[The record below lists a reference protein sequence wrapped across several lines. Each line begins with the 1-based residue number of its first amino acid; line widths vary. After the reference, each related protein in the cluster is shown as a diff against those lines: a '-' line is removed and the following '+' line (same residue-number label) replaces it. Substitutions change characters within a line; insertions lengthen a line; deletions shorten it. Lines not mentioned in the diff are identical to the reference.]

1 MVKFFAREVVLEKKA
16 IVIHSGGMDSTLCL
30 HQAIADHGKGAVL
43 SLGFSYGQRHS
54 NELEVAAMI
63 CQEWGVERV
72 VVNINCLQEIT
83 QNSLLNH
90 DMSIEHIDGK
100 SPNSLV
106 TGRNGLMVRLAAIH
120 GEKWGVN
127 EVYTGVIEVEEA
139 NSGYRD
145 CSRDYMDLMEKILQ
159 LDLDNPNFKVK
170 TPIVKMTKLET
181 MELAYEWGI
190 LTFALENTITCYE
203 GIPQE
208 GCQKCPACFLRNEG
222 IIQFKEKY
230 PHFILSFLHRLKKL

>member
-1 MVKFFAREVVLEKKA
+1 MKKEA

-30 HQAIADHGKGAVL
+30 YQAILDHGKDNVV
-43 SLGFSYGQRHS
+43 SLGFRYGQRHS
-54 NELEVAAMI
+54 SELKVADMI
-63 CQEWGVERV
+63 CAEWEVERV
-72 VVNINCLQEIT
+72 TVDINCLQEIT
-83 QNSLLNH
+83 QNSLLKH
-90 DMSIEHIDGK
+90 DMEIEHIEGE

-120 GEKWGVN
+120 GEKWGVSQ
-127 EVYTGVIEVEEA
+127 VYTGVIEVEEA

-145 CSRDYMDLMEKILQ
+145 CSRKYMDLMQEILR
-159 LDLDNPNFKVK
+159 LDLGNPSFKVK

-181 MELAYEWGI
+181 MELAYKWGI

-203 GIPQE
+203 GLPHE
-208 GCQKCPACFLRNEG
+208 GCQKCPACLLRNEG
-222 IIQFKEKY
+222 IIQFKEKN